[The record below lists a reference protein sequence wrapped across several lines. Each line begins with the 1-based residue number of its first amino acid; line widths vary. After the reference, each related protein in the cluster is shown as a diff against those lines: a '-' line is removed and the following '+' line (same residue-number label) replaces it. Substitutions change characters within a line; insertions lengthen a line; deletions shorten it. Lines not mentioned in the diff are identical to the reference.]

1 MDAEDAR
8 LRARPSRLTAIA
20 GRGARAF
27 IDLVVPPLCV
37 ACKAPLADHDAL
49 CAECWQAIS
58 FIRAPV
64 CDRLGI
70 PLPYDT
76 GPGALSAA
84 AIARPPAYDRARAV
98 AHHDGVMRRLVHGLK
113 YADRH
118 DGVRLLG
125 RWLASAGAEL
135 LPHADVLVPVPLHP
149 WRLWQ
154 RRFNQSA
161 LLAQALARQTGHP
174 VTANV
179 LIRVRRTASQVGLS
193 PDQRRRNVEGAFRIR
208 ATPHRTVDGRSVVLV
223 DDVRTTGA
231 TVEACARAL
240 RRAGARRVDVLTL
253 SLVADAANATS

>member
-1 MDAEDAR
+1 
-8 LRARPSRLTAIA
+8 
-20 GRGARAF
+20 
-27 IDLVVPPLCV
+27 
-37 ACKAPLADHDAL
+37 
-49 CAECWQAIS
+49 
-58 FIRAPV
+58 
-64 CDRLGI
+64 
-70 PLPYDT
+70 
-76 GPGALSAA
+76 
-84 AIARPPAYDRARAV
+84 
-98 AHHDGVMRRLVHGLK
+98 MRRLVHGLK